1 MCLVS
6 IFDMRSSK
14 RAARSTFQRMANRQT
29 YVQIHPKDNVIV
41 ALQDLPKGTAIAHHG
56 GHFNLYTDI
65 AAKHKF
71 TTTPLNTGDE
81 VVMYGVLVGK
91 ATRPIEQGE
100 WISTDNLTHKAEAY
114 TVARRSVYAWQAPDV
129 EMWRH
134 RTFMGYHR
142 SDGSVGT
149 RNFWLVIPL
158 VFCEN
163 RNILLLKDAFERELG
178 FAQPEKYRWQVRQM
192 LDLVKGGQEASIDD
206 LVFEDTGLHTPA
218 RNPYFPNVDGI
229 KFLTHEMGCGG
240 TNEDCQVLAEVF
252 AGFCINPNVAGIT
265 VLSLGCQK
273 TQIEDVMAEINRRS
287 PHFDKP
293 ILYYNQQTYGT
304 EHALMTTAVRDTF
317 KGLIEIN
324 KIKRQPAP
332 LSKINLGL
340 KCGGSDGFSGIS
352 ANPALG
358 HASDILVTLGGKT
371 LLAEFPELCGVEQ
384 DLINRC
390 EAESDAEKFVHLMDT
405 YAAQAK
411 AVGSS
416 FDMNPSKGNI
426 KDGLITDAIKSAGAA
441 KKGGNAP
448 VSGVLRYTE
457 QPVKSGL
464 HLLCTPG
471 NDVLATT
478 GMAAS
483 GANLIVFTTGLGTPT
498 GNAVTPTAKVSTN
511 TRLAEK
517 MTDIIDFNSGKIISG
532 EETISEN
539 GEAMLEYLIGLASGE
554 YLTKAEIL
562 GQDDFIPW
570 RTGINL

>member
-1 MCLVS
+1 MEN
-6 IFDMRSSK
+6 IK
-14 RAARSTFQRMANRQT
+14 RQT
-29 YVQIHPKDNVIV
+29 IAQMHPHDNVLV
-41 ALQDLPKGTAIAHHG
+41 ALQDLKKGTHIKQNG
-56 GHFNLYTDI
+56 LNFTLETDI
-65 AAKHKF
+65 EAKHKF
-71 TTTPLNTGDE
+71 TTTPLSMGEE
-81 VVMYGVLVGK
+81 VIMYGVLVGK
-91 ATRPIEQGE
+91 VTKPIAQGE
-100 WISTDNLTHKAEAY
+100 WISTANLKHESEQYSLEKRKPST
-114 TVARRSVYAWQAPDV
+114 AWQAPDV
-129 EMWRH
+129 LKWQK

-142 SDGSVGT
+142 NDGSVGT
-149 RNFWLVIPL
+149 RNYWLVIPL

-163 RNILLLKDAFERELG
+163 RNIMILKDAFERELG
-178 FAQPEKYRWQVRQM
+178 FSQPEKYRWQVRQL
-192 LDLVKGGQEASIDD
+192 LDLFKNGKLSDIDNFQ
-206 LVFEDTGLHTPA
+206 FEDKKQAPSLKSEI
-218 RNPYFPNVDGI
+218 FPNVDGI

-240 TNEDCQVLAEVF
+240 TNQDCQALAEVF
-252 AGFCINPNVAGIT
+252 AGFCLNPNVAGIT

-273 TQIEDVMAEINRRS
+273 TQLEDVEAEIRKRN
-287 PHFDKP
+287 PHFNKP
-293 ILYYNQQTYGT
+293 MLYYNQQTYGT
-304 EHALMTTAVRDTF
+304 EHALMSAAVRDTF
-317 KGLIEIN
+317 KGLIDIN
-324 KIKRQPAP
+324 KIARQPAP

-358 HASDILVTLGGKT
+358 HVSDILVTLGGTT

-390 EAESDAEKFVHLMDT
+390 NTVEDAEKFIVLMDT
-405 YAAQAK
+405 YAAQA
-411 AVGSS
+411 AAIGAG

-448 VSGVLRYTE
+448 ISGVLNYTE
-457 QPVKSGL
+457 QPTQSGL

-483 GANLIVFTTGLGTPT
+483 AANLIVFTTGLGTPT

-511 TRLAEK
+511 SRLAAR
-517 MTDIIDFNSGKIISG
+517 MTDIIDFDSGKIISG
-532 EETISEN
+532 EETIAEN
-539 GEAMLEYLIGLASGE
+539 GDAMLEYLIGLASGE

-570 RTGINL
+570 RRGINL